1 MAMADAKFCVSTQE
15 LPLLNPNACLSRTR
29 VKQWQEQEAQPPHS
43 PEQRPL
49 PTGETGE
56 VFQTRSP
63 LLKNGENQAAIF
75 SEFENKKTFG
85 GNTRGT
91 GVQP

>member
-1 MAMADAKFCVSTQE
+1 MAGARGTTAPQSGAAASPHRGDGRDFLDSFTI
-15 LPLLNPNACLSRTR
+15 
-29 VKQWQEQEAQPPHS
+29 VKNNED
-43 PEQRPL
+43 
-49 PTGETGE
+49 
-56 VFQTRSP
+56 
-63 LLKNGENQAAIF
+63 QASIF